1 MIVQGWKCN
10 PYAEQR
16 LVGAELSCHVR
27 AHFYVYSRDLRFLPT
42 ADLEE
47 TLEFMACVAHD
58 DGLDAGTKMVVLDA
72 LNTFL
77 SGEEQDGDSSYT
89 SFQTQQELDAYCL
102 SCGWQTK

>member
-27 AHFYVYSRDLRFLPT
+27 AHFYVYSQDLRFLPT

-47 TLEFMACVAHD
+47 TLEFMACVAHE

-77 SGEEQDGDSSYT
+77 SGEEQDGDSSYKG
-89 SFQTQQELDAYCL
+89 FQTQQELDSYCL